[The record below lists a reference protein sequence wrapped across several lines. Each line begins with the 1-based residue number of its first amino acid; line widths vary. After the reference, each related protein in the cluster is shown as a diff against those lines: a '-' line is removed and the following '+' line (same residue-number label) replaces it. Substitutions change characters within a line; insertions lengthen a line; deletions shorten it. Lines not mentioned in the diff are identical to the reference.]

1 MDKLA
6 QELEYLQEN
15 LKWFLAYIFDVVRSK
30 KCGQKICANA
40 YCNKRCNVN
49 FYQLTSH
56 VKIYL

>member
-49 FYQLTSH
+49 FY
-56 VKIYL
+56 